1 MALIGLRAGLL
12 VDVRF
17 LNSNACS
24 RDLETSG
31 FGDLFFGGLVMTEI
45 GLITWKIVQYVLWAG
60 PFGVLGFLALI
71 AGISGYIGYV
81 IGRNL

>member
-1 MALIGLRAGLL
+1 
-12 VDVRF
+12 
-17 LNSNACS
+17 
-24 RDLETSG
+24 
-31 FGDLFFGGLVMTEI
+31 MTEI